1 VTPDSARE
9 GREAARALE
18 PLERRVSATTCQR
31 WLRKGGGMREG
42 REAAHALESC
52 CLPVT
57 GMEGRRREGG
67 KGGGVSAGAA
77 RAPLPTGNG
86 YGREAARGRE
96 GRWRERWSR
105 WEQLA
110 WWVKLVL
117 RWRK

>member
-18 PLERRVSATTCQR
+18 LLERRVSATTCQR